1 MKELRDYD
9 LLVRSNPEFDQIQI
23 QILEKQE
30 VPCLIEGVTII
41 WSEESRTLMLDSQP
55 THGLAMTF

>member
-41 WSEESRTLMLDSQP
+41 
-55 THGLAMTF
+55 